1 MYKAPVGDIA
11 FALKEVAG
19 LGPAME
25 KGLLGDLTPDLLD
38 AVLEEAGRF
47 ASEVVAP
54 ASKTGDREGTSV
66 KDGVVTTPTGWKQ
79 LYADWTAGGW
89 NALTG
94 PEAFGGQGLPASLS
108 AATFEMWNAAS
119 MGFAIGPCLTVGAVE
134 ALEAHGSDALKA
146 TYLAKLVSGEWMGT
160 MNLTEPQA
168 GSDLSALKTKAERAG
183 DGTYRIFGQKI
194 YITYGEHDF
203 TDNIV
208 HLVLARLPDAPA
220 GVKGISLF
228 VVPKFLVNDDG
239 SLGARNDVFCH
250 SVEHKLGIH
259 GSPTCTM
266 IYGDGKGETGEAGA
280 IGYLVG
286 EENRGLACMFTM
298 MNNARLLVGMQG
310 IGVAEAA
317 FQKAL
322 DYARERRQGRAT
334 RLAKDGETSQAQ
346 TSPAQMSP
354 AQMSPIVEHQ
364 DVARSLLT
372 MKALTGSA
380 RAIAYACG
388 HATDMAKALKDDD
401 AASSAQKERANLL
414 TPVAKAF
421 STDVG
426 VEVASLGI
434 QIHGGMGYVEETGAA
449 QLLRDARI
457 APIYEG
463 TNGIQAIDLVTR
475 KIGQS
480 DGAAMRSYLAE
491 LAETVDALR
500 GRNEEAFGA
509 TREALTAALD
519 DLEETTIFLQK
530 ALSDKDMDTAL
541 CGATAYLRL
550 FGLTAGA
557 VYLAKGAIADTTRPE
572 RTQLARF
579 MAENLLGETATL
591 KHRVLT
597 GTASIV
603 AARDLLQ

>member
-1 MYKAPVGDIA
+1 MYKAPIEEIA
-11 FALKEVAG
+11 FALKKVAG
-19 LGPAME
+19 LEPAME
-25 KGLLGDLTPDLLD
+25 KGLLGELTPDLLD

-47 ASEVVAP
+47 ASEKVAP
-54 ASKTGDREGTSV
+54 LAEVGDREGTSV
-66 KDGVVTTPTGWKQ
+66 TDGVVTTPTGWKE
-79 LYADWTAGGW
+79 LYADWIAGGW

-94 PEAFGGQGLPASLS
+94 PEEYGGQALPTSLS
-108 AATFEMWNAAS
+108 AAVFEMWNSAS
-119 MGFAIGPCLTVGAVE
+119 MGFALGPTLTVGAVE
-134 ALEAHGSDALKA
+134 ALETHGSDELKA
-146 TYLAKLVSGEWMGT
+146 AYLAKLVSGEWNGT

-183 DGTYRIFGQKI
+183 DGSYRIFGQKI

-228 VVPKFLVNDDG
+228 LVPKFLVEADG
-239 SLGARNDVFCH
+239 SLGRRNDVFCH

-266 IYGDGKGETGEAGA
+266 IYGDGSVDGEEAGA
-280 IGYLVG
+280 VGYLIG

-298 MNNARLLVGMQG
+298 MNNARLLVGVQG
-310 IGVAEAA
+310 VGVAEAA
-317 FQKAL
+317 FQMAL
-322 DYARERRQGRAT
+322 DYARERRQGRST
-334 RLAKDGETSQAQ
+334 RLAKDAEPSG
-346 TSPAQMSP
+346 
-354 AQMSPIVEHQ
+354 QMSPIVEHP

-388 HATDMAKALKDDD
+388 HASDMARATRDD
-401 AASSAQKERANLL
+401 ATEAKAWKERANLL
-414 TPVAKAF
+414 TPIAKAF
-421 STDVG
+421 ATDIG

-434 QIHGGMGYVEETGAA
+434 QVHGGMGFIEETGAA
-449 QLLRDARI
+449 RLLRDARI

-480 DGAAMRSYLAE
+480 DGAAVSAYLAE
-491 LAETVDALR
+491 LAETVDAVR
-500 GRNEEAFGA
+500 GRNAADFGV
-509 TREALTAALD
+509 TGEALAAALD
-519 DLEETTIFLQK
+519 DLKETTAFLAK
-530 ALSDKDMDTAL
+530 ALAAKDMDTAL
-541 CGATAYLRL
+541 AGATSYLRL

-557 VYLAKGAIADTTRPE
+557 VYLAKGALADTSRTE
-572 RTQLARF
+572 RTHLARF
-579 MAENLLGETATL
+579 MAENLLTETSAL
-591 KHRVLT
+591 KRQVVA
-597 GTASIV
+597 GAASL
-603 AARDLLQ
+603 AAAHAILQ